1 MTSLSNTN
9 TGINTNYTLLPTC
22 YYDLQL
28 DFQFTFNLSKKE
40 DRHIR
45 QINFRN
51 IPLKPD
57 LDLEFSIHC
66 STLAKLNISVRSV
79 KVRKRIII
87 LLFFRSFLNLIR
99 NILKVEED
107 IDEEKFILNHYNCT
121 TFKSRFQRNEY
132 NFGGEENTTFY
143 VYVYDFRSPIW
154 ITVFNT

>member
-1 MTSLSNTN
+1 MLGSGHGIHCHPLTGRCFCTTKGVVGDHCERCDIGNHYTSGLLTMTSLSNTN

-79 KVRKRIII
+79 KVRERIII
-87 LLFFRSFLNLIR
+87 LLFFSF
-99 NILKVEED
+99 
-107 IDEEKFILNHYNCT
+107 F
-121 TFKSRFQRNEY
+121 FKSY
-132 NFGGEENTTFY
+132 
-143 VYVYDFRSPIW
+143 
-154 ITVFNT
+154 

>member
-1 MTSLSNTN
+1 MVNGNIGSGHGQHCHPLTGRCFCTTKGVVGDHCERCDIANHYTSGLLTMTSLPNSN
-9 TGINTNYTLLPTC
+9 TGINANWTLLPTC

-51 IPLKPD
+51 VPLKPD

-79 KVRKRIII
+79 KV
-87 LLFFRSFLNLIR
+87 
-99 NILKVEED
+99 
-107 IDEEKFILNHYNCT
+107 
-121 TFKSRFQRNEY
+121 
-132 NFGGEENTTFY
+132 
-143 VYVYDFRSPIW
+143 
-154 ITVFNT
+154 